1 MELGYLISPI
11 VQIVD
16 NNGKPVVGAKI
27 YVYNAD
33 TTVLVNTYNDF
44 EFHLNPNPVLTDTL
58 GNCTIIAD
66 NSKAYD
72 IIVNDNEGLPLFSK
86 KNITI
91 SSGIDP
97 ASNIVFEEG
106 YGISINREGNVVTIS
121 VDTDLIATQDDLAAK
136 QDKLYAGDNINID
149 AENKINVTGR
159 KIVRVVSPLEMEI
172 SDDKVI
178 LSIDTDAISG
188 NLSAGT
194 DLKIENNIVSVN
206 TNGQI
211 KGGVYNFIAGENTWV
226 SGNHNIIAGAN
237 ISATGGR
244 NAVFGGNNNVS
255 GYSNSIGGYTN
266 NISGAGVSVGGLN
279 NTVSGQ
285 TDAVFGY
292 NNEVSGDYTF
302 VAGRLHDVSG
312 ESNTIVGEYNRCN
325 GKDDF
330 IGGSYTS
337 AENLKESFV
346 YGYKNN
352 VKSSRTGN
360 AIVNAIGENNNI
372 SGDNVQVLGSDNN
385 ITGTSNYILGSHNEI
400 NSYNGTQGCGIVGD
414 YNTIGY
420 TNSYTV
426 GNRLTANDNEILIG
440 LGPSATDL
448 SFSGTYLKI
457 TPNGIYKVVNG
468 VQTQL

>member
-1 MELGYLISPI
+1 MELGYLISPV

-149 AENKINVTGR
+149 AENKINVVGR

-244 NAVFGGNNNVS
+244 NAVFG
-255 GYSNSIGGYTN
+255 
-266 NISGAGVSVGGLN
+266 
-279 NTVSGQ
+279 
-285 TDAVFGY
+285 Y

-302 VAGRLHDVSG
+302 VAGRFHDVSG

-337 AENLKESFV
+337 ADNLKESFI

>member
-178 LSIDTDAISG
+178 LSIDTDVISG

-244 NAVFGGNNNVS
+244 NAVFG
-255 GYSNSIGGYTN
+255 
-266 NISGAGVSVGGLN
+266 
-279 NTVSGQ
+279 
-285 TDAVFGY
+285 Y

-337 AENLKESFV
+337 ADNLKESFV

-414 YNTIGY
+414 YNTVGY
-420 TNSYTV
+420 GNSYTV

>member
-211 KGGVYNFIAGENTWV
+211 KGGVYNFIAGENTWL

-244 NAVFGGNNNVS
+244 NAVFG
-255 GYSNSIGGYTN
+255 
-266 NISGAGVSVGGLN
+266 
-279 NTVSGQ
+279 
-285 TDAVFGY
+285 Y

-302 VAGRLHDVSG
+302 VAGSLHDVSG

-337 AENLKESFV
+337 ADNLKESFV

>member
-1 MELGYLISPI
+1 MELGYLISPV

-27 YVYNAD
+27 YVYNAN
-33 TTVLVNTYNDF
+33 TTVLVDTYNDF
-44 EFHLNPNPVLTDTL
+44 EFHLNTNPVLTDTL

-97 ASNIVFEEG
+97 SSNIVFEEG
-106 YGISINREGNVVTIS
+106 YGISINREGNVVTIA

-149 AENKINVTGR
+149 SDNRINVVGR
-159 KIVRVVSPLEMEI
+159 KIVRVVRPLEMEI

-211 KGGVYNFIAGENTWV
+211 KGGVYNFIAGEDTV
-226 SGNHNIIAGAN
+226 ISGNHNIIAGDN
-237 ISATGGR
+237 VSASGGR
-244 NAVFGGNNNVS
+244 NAVFG
-255 GYSNSIGGYTN
+255 
-266 NISGAGVSVGGLN
+266 
-279 NTVSGQ
+279 
-285 TDAVFGY
+285 Y
-292 NNEVSGDYTF
+292 NNKVSGDFTL
-302 VAGRLHDVSG
+302 VAGRGHNVSG

-330 IGGSYTS
+330 IGGSYIS
-337 AENLKESFV
+337 ADNVNESFI
-346 YGYKNN
+346 YGYKNDI
-352 VKSSRTGN
+352 KSSRTGSAQN
-360 AIVNAIGENNNI
+360 NVIGNNNII
-372 SGDNVQVLGSDNN
+372 SGDNVHVLGADNKVS
-385 ITGTSNYILGSHNEI
+385 GTSNYIVGSHNEI
-400 NSYNGTQGCGIVGD
+400 TSYNGTQACGIVGD
-414 YNTIGY
+414 YNAIGY
-420 TNSYTV
+420 ANSYAV

-457 TPNGIYKVVNG
+457 TPYGIYKVVNG